1 MYPETNIEPK
11 DGNFHFYKED
21 IFLSI
26 LNGGV
31 DQNEGVDKELV
42 EGGKLKLC
50 SFCHHHLDIQ
60 FQCKSVGLI

>member
-31 DQNEGVDKELV
+31 DQNEGVDKGLV
-42 EGGKLKLC
+42 EGEKAKKLFMLQPP
-50 SFCHHHLDIQ
+50 S
-60 FQCKSVGLI
+60 